1 MVPQG
6 AFITDSD
13 GNTEKMQKGDKV
25 YLGHLAEIDYENQTV
40 TFVLNKGGLIE
51 YQTMK
56 LGENFR
62 FKGK

>member
-1 MVPQG
+1 
-6 AFITDSD
+6 
-13 GNTEKMQKGDKV
+13 MQKGDKV

-40 TFVLNKGGLIE
+40 TFVLNKGGLME

-62 FKGK
+62 FKGKRK